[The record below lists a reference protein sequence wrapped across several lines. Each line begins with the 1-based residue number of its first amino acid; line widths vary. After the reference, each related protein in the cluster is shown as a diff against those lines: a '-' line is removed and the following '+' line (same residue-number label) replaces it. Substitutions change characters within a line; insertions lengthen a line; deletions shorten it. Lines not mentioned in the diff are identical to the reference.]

1 MSSRTHTIPV
11 YTALR
16 GHAIGVG
23 NPDSIDPKTD
33 AISLLCAVTFL
44 PVTSLTWSKALR
56 GMSDIREA
64 TESIIRV
71 YGGIIIL
78 RPSDLHLSKL
88 ARFPLS
94 AEVGEC

>member
-1 MSSRTHTIPV
+1 MSSRQHTIPV
-11 YTALR
+11 YTALK

-44 PVTSLTWSKALR
+44 PVTSLVWSNALR
-56 GMSDIREA
+56 GMTDIQEA

-88 ARFPLS
+88 ARFPVGT
-94 AEVGEC
+94 EIGEC